1 MSNLLSAS
9 NVAFTLE
16 DLWQKRSRR
25 AALFLAHS
33 GFDEGE
39 ARHRREAFWRR
50 CVVPWMG
57 HALQADMGNTKET
70 RMDVSPH
77 FLWLL
82 HSSCEKSSRNVDNST
97 FSVARYVYL
106 DVALGTAFASMLAL
120 PLRLAFRRE

>member
-1 MSNLLSAS
+1 MSSLLSAS

-33 GFDEGE
+33 GFDEGV
-39 ARHRREAFWRR
+39 RHRREAFWRR

-70 RMDVSPH
+70 HVDVSPY
-77 FLWLL
+77 F
-82 HSSCEKSSRNVDNST
+82 
-97 FSVARYVYL
+97 
-106 DVALGTAFASMLAL
+106 VALTFLL
-120 PLRLAFRRE
+120 